1 MIDGSQVLGH
11 SATLLQASCGSQRPG
26 FSTRR
31 ITNQRRPAMARI
43 IVMNHVTL
51 GGVMQGP
58 GRPDEDTRGGFTRGG
73 WGQSGGYSQKTCT
86 CSCG

>member
-1 MIDGSQVLGH
+1 
-11 SATLLQASCGSQRPG
+11 
-26 FSTRR
+26 
-31 ITNQRRPAMARI
+31 MARI